1 MKKRI
6 LVVEDDPAIRQGV
19 LDALEFEGYATLSAA
34 RGDEGLSTAVR
45 AEIDLVLLDLVM
57 PGKDGLDVL
66 KELREVRPALP
77 VIILTARGAEADRV
91 KGLGLGADD
100 YVVKPFGVK
109 ELLARVQAV
118 LRRSAERPAAVGTL
132 SIPGG
137 TVDLALR
144 QARFGRSERVELSE
158 REAELLRYLAANAGR
173 AVSREEL
180 LARVWRTDPQGLETR
195 TVDML
200 VARLREKLRDDPE
213 DPRVLLTV
221 RGQGYLFAGGKGGR

>member
-1 MKKRI
+1 MKKRV

-19 LDALEFEGYATLSAA
+19 LDALEFEGYSTLSAA
-34 RGDEGLSTAVR
+34 RGDEGLEKAIR
-45 AEIDLVLLDLVM
+45 AELDLVLLDLVL

-158 REAELLRYLAANAGR
+158 RETELLRYLAANAGR

-180 LARVWRTDPQGLETR
+180 LARVWRTDPDGLETR

-213 DPRVLLTV
+213 DPKALLTV